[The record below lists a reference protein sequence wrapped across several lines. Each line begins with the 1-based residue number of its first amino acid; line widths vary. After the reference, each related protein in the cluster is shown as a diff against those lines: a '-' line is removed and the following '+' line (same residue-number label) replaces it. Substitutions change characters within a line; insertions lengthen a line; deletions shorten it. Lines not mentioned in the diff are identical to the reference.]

1 MDFLEVFI
9 ENLAKETKKLYNQ
22 INKDYQYDCVIF
34 VARGSYLIGK
44 QLADLN
50 HCPLLEISAKRKG
63 GKLKK
68 RIQPLLQVIP
78 LKLKKMLRE
87 REFKSNVHE
96 NNYERNIIFNENIWH
111 KYQEAKKI
119 LVVDDSVDTGF
130 TIKYVKEA
138 VENFFQNSEVKIA
151 ALNVFEKSKKI
162 VKTDF
167 YIYNDTL
174 LEGPW
179 SNDSKENKKYLEMY
193 NNWHINQ
200 K

>member
-1 MDFLEVFI
+1 MEFLEVSI
-9 ENLAKETKKLYNQ
+9 ENLEEETKKLHNQ
-22 INKDYQYDCVIF
+22 ISKEYQYDCVIF

-50 HCPLLEISAKRKG
+50 DCPLLEISAKRKG

-68 RIQPLLQVIP
+68 IVQPLLQIIP
-78 LKLKKMLRE
+78 TKLKKILRE

-96 NNYERNIIFNENIWH
+96 NNYERNIIFNEDVWSRY
-111 KYQEAKKI
+111 KDSKKI
-119 LVVDDSVDTGF
+119 LVIDDSVDTGF

-151 ALNVFEKSKKI
+151 ALNVFEKSKKV

-167 YIYNDTL
+167 YVYSDTL
-174 LEGPW
+174 LKGPW
-179 SNDSKENKKYLEMY
+179 SSDSKENKEYLGMY